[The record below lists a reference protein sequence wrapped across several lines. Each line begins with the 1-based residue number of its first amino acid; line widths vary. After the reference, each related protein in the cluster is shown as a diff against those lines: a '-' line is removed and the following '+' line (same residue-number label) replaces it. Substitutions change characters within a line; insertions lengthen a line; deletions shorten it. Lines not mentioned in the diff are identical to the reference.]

1 MNHSSESEDN
11 QIIYIYFKLIFT
23 DKFKYYPVN
32 PKWTFNTLFINLDY
46 YITRDFDIKHF
57 VFTDNYVKPNYSE
70 PQENSNQINIFN
82 RKRLDQIYSKD
93 QLASL
98 VIYIINIDS

>member
-1 MNHSSESEDN
+1 MNHSSESEDK
-11 QIIYIYFKLIFT
+11 QVIQIYFKLVFT

-32 PKWTFNTLFINLDY
+32 VKWTFNTLFINLDY
-46 YITRDFDIKHF
+46 YITRDFNITHF
-57 VFTDNYVKPNYSE
+57 VFTDNYVKPDYGE

-98 VIYIINIDS
+98 VIYIRNTDL